1 MSSEIK
7 ADKWSP
13 ASGTSATIGDSGDTY
28 TVPSGVTLNTS
39 SATLTLPSSVVTGQ
53 TAITSLADTD
63 KFLVSDASDSGNL
76 KYVEKQYLPSGGL
89 VFLGGLES
97 SSAASQVSVDN
108 VFSSTYKNYLVVVS
122 QLVPASN
129 GAGMFFKFRDDT
141 PSDIS
146 GNYGYAFRGLIAN
159 NGNESNRYGDAQDG
173 VQMTDT
179 GVSSNT
185 ARQGFRMSMWVQD
198 PYTSSGYTGFHGTF
212 GFLNSS
218 GYSTGGYFS
227 GIQHS
232 NSSPRGVTYYASTG
246 NIDRITM
253 KIYGLVDS

>member
-1 MSSEIK
+1 MAFAQIGTRGVQAQSVDLSSKVTGTLPVPNGGIGI
-7 ADKWSP
+7 
-13 ASGTSATIGDSGDTY
+13 ASGTTDQFLKFTGTETLASA
-28 TVPSGVTLNTS
+28 
-39 SATLTLPSSVVTGQ
+39 
-53 TAITSLADTD
+53 ADN
-63 KFLVSDASDSGNL
+63 A
-76 KYVEKQYLPSGGL
+76 GGL

-232 NSSPRGVTYYASTG
+232 NSSPRGLTYYASTG